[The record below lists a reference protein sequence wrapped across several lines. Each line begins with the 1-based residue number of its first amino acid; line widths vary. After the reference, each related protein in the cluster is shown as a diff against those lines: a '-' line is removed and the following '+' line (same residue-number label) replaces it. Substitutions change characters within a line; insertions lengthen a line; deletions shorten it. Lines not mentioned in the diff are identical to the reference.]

1 MSYTLILRPLATG
14 GELAHEILVKDAQA
28 MVEAGTAELTFDGIY
43 RELKVAKPAKPAK
56 PAKKVDAE
64 YETKDMTP
72 KGRSKKG

>member
-56 PAKKVDAE
+56 KVDAE